1 MKLKK
6 NLYVNSSIQCDIN
19 SLNNTYYYPLIIN
32 KEPLLFKSSYYIA
45 THKQKSINYSDF
57 INFYTN
63 PRLIKKPKEKYEN
76 NKSNKLNDDDLNS
89 VLYPCLK
96 EKNLKK
102 KVGFTYFG
110 FRQNLNTEIFL
121 RKNWRGKRKQM
132 EHSNIPI
139 QKFFPSNYNIND
151 NNILPSIKTFNN
163 KS

>member
-63 PRLIKKPKEKYEN
+63 PRLNDKK
-76 NKSNKLNDDDLNS
+76 NKLNDDDINS
-89 VLYPCLK
+89 VLYPCFK
-96 EKNLKK
+96 KKNLKK

-110 FRQNLNTEIFL
+110 FRQKLNTEIFL

-139 QKFFPSNYNIND
+139 QKFFPSNYNINQ